1 MKKLI
6 IISLILF
13 ASSSLAYSDP
23 YYEPDFNSCVYDTS
37 YNNALFEKLDKE
49 YDKKC
54 HRQISATEGVDI
66 CGVDSYYQMVMKPYA
81 RQKQNFDFETC
92 QPISD

>member
-1 MKKLI
+1 MKRLI
-6 IISLILF
+6 IISSILF
-13 ASSSLAYSDP
+13 LSSSLAYSDP

-49 YDKKC
+49 YNKKC
-54 HRQISATEGVDI
+54 WQGNDNI

-81 RQKQNFDFETC
+81 RQKQNFDFDTC
-92 QPISD
+92 QPIN